1 VRGTGRRPA
10 VLVVALVLVAWLVGV
25 AAPPAGAHTGN
36 GGSNFRTTFTDPG
49 AACLHWSVAGA
60 DGFVSLR
67 SDCPGT
73 VVVLGYQDEPYL
85 ELSAGGVRENRNS
98 PATYL
103 NADARGNSPVPS
115 TVDAGAAPDWQQ
127 RADRPEYRW
136 HDHRTHWMSGL
147 PPETG
152 GRAAVVLDWTIP
164 VELAG
169 EGPGATAVRVAAAGE
184 LFYAP
189 PLGPWVPLVL
199 AGVPVVAVAVLA
211 AAGGA
216 RPRRRAGDGE
226 PTDVTVAQAVARPVA
241 AFLAVVGL
249 GTAALVADELRA
261 TMAAGRSPAV
271 AATTVAVLVPL
282 VALWAA
288 VRGRRGDDGGVLFMV
303 FGGVALS
310 WGAGWVD
317 RDLLSVSQLPG
328 ALPDL
333 FVRVVVAGQLLA
345 IVPPAVA
352 LWRRRPG
359 ARRALPP
366 AGAELGQAHA
376 SRGQGGEQGARARP
390 PAAAR
395 GWCATEKHFS
405 LGGGLSAPRA

>member
-216 RPRRRAGDGE
+216 RPRPPIHLDKGNHCQG
-226 PTDVTVAQAVARPVA
+226 
-241 AFLAVVGL
+241 
-249 GTAALVADELRA
+249 
-261 TMAAGRSPAV
+261 
-271 AATTVAVLVPL
+271 
-282 VALWAA
+282 
-288 VRGRRGDDGGVLFMV
+288 GGV
-303 FGGVALS
+303 G
-310 WGAGWVD
+310 
-317 RDLLSVSQLPG
+317 
-328 ALPDL
+328 PDHDN
-333 FVRVVVAGQLLA
+333 FVRVFGLHRLGKSGHRLANLLRKRLSRSRAAQLPQL
-345 IVPPAVA
+345 VLKVDTRFPV
-352 LWRRRPG
+352 
-359 ARRALPP
+359 
-366 AGAELGQAHA
+366 
-376 SRGQGGEQGARARP
+376 GEAQLNR
-390 PAAAR
+390 
-395 GWCATEKHFS
+395 
-405 LGGGLSAPRA
+405 